1 MNDHNE
7 QKMLALEGTLG
18 RIDRRLTAGTV
29 NTGEST
35 RLAADIDA
43 LEQQLAKAEKP
54 LKPEEATS
62 LACPLTGDLMAG
74 FRLLDAD
81 LAASGDGLWFGPGS
95 MQQLLHGLS
104 GKTSGPEQSLEQI
117 VVKLEEEQ
125 SKAKQLARMRRMRT
139 QLEAARERLAHGGS
153 AVDSNLVEI
162 TREVETLKQQAAD
175 LDGTPPTTGTPNI
188 TPHPG
193 ALVSLIRED
202 EKPCYLYAHAGS
214 KTWMGRGSK
223 CHVQI
228 KDSKVSRLHCVIISA
243 GNNWYMADLDSR
255 NGTYVN
261 GQRITEPVRLSHGD
275 SICLGRAATMEFSM
289 ISIAVNE
296 ENFYTLALRRLTGE
310 ATEDEREEL
319 GEMIAEKPELRA
331 EFDLLQHGAQ
341 VARAALPL
349 ADAVNAPAI
358 SLPDGA
364 SDRLQNKVTETFRMR
379 RKDLALPVPA
389 SDAHLSP
396 SSGRALTTVRVTDEV
411 EMEIDLNP
419 GIHRGG
425 IFVRRDQLT
434 TLLRQESAGELLTQA
449 IEQAQA

>member
-1 MNDHNE
+1 MNNLNE

-29 NTGEST
+29 DSDEST
-35 RLAADIDA
+35 RLAADLDA
-43 LEQQLAKAEKP
+43 LEQQLAKAERS
-54 LKPEEATS
+54 LKPEEPTS
-62 LACPLTGDLMAG
+62 LACPITGDLMSG
-74 FRLLDAD
+74 FRLLDTD
-81 LAASGDGLWFGPGS
+81 LATSGDGLWFGPGS
-95 MQQLLHGLS
+95 MQRLLHGIS
-104 GKTSGPEQSLEQI
+104 GKTGKQSLEQI
-117 VVKLEEEQ
+117 IVKLEEEQ
-125 SKAKQLARMRRMRT
+125 SKARELSRIRQLRS
-139 QLEAARERLAHGGS
+139 QLNKARERLAKGGS

-162 TREVETLKQQAAD
+162 IREVETLKKQAAE
-175 LDGTPPTTGTPNI
+175 LDSPPPATGMPNI

-214 KTWMGRGSK
+214 KTWMGRSSK

-228 KDSKVSRLHCVIISA
+228 KETKISRLHCVIISA
-243 GNNWYMADLDSR
+243 GNNWYLADLDSR

-275 SICLGRAATMEFSM
+275 SICLGHATTMEFSM

-310 ATEDEREEL
+310 ATEEECEEL
-319 GEMIAEKPELRA
+319 DEMLDEKPELRA
-331 EFDLLQHGAQ
+331 EFDLLKHGAQ
-341 VARAALPL
+341 IARAALPL
-349 ADAVNAPAI
+349 ADAINAPAI
-358 SLPDGA
+358 TLSEGA

-379 RKDLALPVPA
+379 REDFALPLPA
-389 SDAHLSP
+389 NDAHLSP

-411 EMEIDLNP
+411 EMEVDLNP

-434 TLLRQESAGELLTQA
+434 TLLREESAGELLAQA
-449 IEQAQA
+449 IEKAQA

>member
-1 MNDHNE
+1 MNDLNE

-18 RIDRRLTAGTV
+18 RIDHRLNAGTV
-29 NTGEST
+29 DSDEST
-35 RLAADIDA
+35 RLAGDLDA
-43 LEQQLAKAEKP
+43 LEQQLTKAERS
-54 LKPEEATS
+54 LKPVEPTS
-62 LACPLTGDLMAG
+62 LTCPVTGELMSG
-74 FRLLDAD
+74 FQLLDTD
-81 LAASGDGLWFGPGS
+81 LAASRDGLWFGPGS
-95 MQQLLHGLS
+95 IQRLLHGVS
-104 GKTSGPEQSLEQI
+104 EGTGVQSLEQI

-125 SKAKQLARMRRMRT
+125 SKAKELSRIRQLRS
-139 QLEAARERLAHGGS
+139 QLDKTLERLANGGS

-162 TREVETLKQQAAD
+162 IREVETLKKQAAE
-175 LDGTPPTTGTPNI
+175 LDGPPPASGLPNI

-193 ALVSLIRED
+193 ALVSLIREN

-214 KTWMGRGSK
+214 KTWMGRSSK

-228 KDSKVSRLHCVIISA
+228 KETKISRLHCVIISA
-243 GNNWYMADLDSR
+243 GNNWYLADLDSR

-296 ENFYTLALRRLTGE
+296 ENFYTLALRRLTDK
-310 ATEDEREEL
+310 ATQEEREEL
-319 GEMIAEKPELRA
+319 DEMLTEKPELRA
-331 EFDLLQHGAQ
+331 EFDLLQHGSQ
-341 VARAALPL
+341 VARVALPL
-349 ADAVNAPAI
+349 TDAINAPAI
-358 SLPDGA
+358 TLPEGA

-379 RKDLALPVPA
+379 REDLALPVLA

-396 SSGRALTTVRVTDEV
+396 KSGRALTTVHVTDEV
-411 EMEIDLNP
+411 EMEVDLNP

-434 TLLRQESAGELLTQA
+434 ALLRQESAGELLAQA
-449 IEQAQA
+449 IEKAKA